1 MSPEQSAQAVLKKAM
16 DQENTYSWLEAV
28 DSYRQ
33 ALGAGLE
40 GASSVPEIWERIG
53 RCYLLSSRQ
62 AENIDEFKKHAQLAV
77 DAYNTA
83 GGLWERDG
91 GTKSRGRSLQQYG
104 LAEYVRS
111 WFAPNPSEKR
121 EALSRSCELGKKSLE
136 AYDVVG
142 EELDR
147 GRTCNDIQTYLYERL
162 YVASDSEE
170 IKNVALEGIH
180 FSDQAIAILSKS
192 GDKSEL
198 LRAYFTAS
206 LLGWYV
212 ANFSELEGRQE
223 LVKKSLSYSEKALE
237 LSKEVD
243 DPHHGAMSNW
253 AASLCTL
260 VFTEKAELACDYAEK
275 MLEQGTS
282 VRDHYLKG
290 IAFYLL
296 AFVTDWMMLRETDPD
311 TQREGYRN
319 IISYAEEAAKCLQPL
334 GQDFY
339 IAETFLFYAESLS
352 NLGRYVEKSPEEK
365 RRILE
370 KAASVGRKAVEHAT
384 RSGSMDA
391 VGSALHALS
400 KALHSLS
407 TIETRDDEK
416 TRLLQEA
423 LGCREEFGKIVQ
435 RAFPSNDWLSGVNK
449 SYQGL
454 IKQDMER
461 TEKDQVKKR
470 MLLESAA
477 RDMKDGISHC
487 GRWVATRPVPSQITT
502 LGSYEDRFG
511 AILYDLYALT
521 KDRATLS
528 KAVEVH
534 EDAAEQFRKVGLPN
548 RAAESHW
555 KMARNQHRLGEVLKA
570 AENFEKAS
578 EDYTL
583 AAKNNPKFAEF
594 YDDYAS
600 YMKAW
605 SEIERAS
612 VAHESERYLDATKH
626 YEKTVDL
633 LRQTKSWS
641 YLSPNFSACSLLE
654 HAEDLSRREN
664 SAESIETF
672 RKAADCFN
680 EAKRASETEIEKI
693 QNLDEKELAIEL
705 SKASVRRMNYCLAR
719 IALEEARIFDRKGN
733 HEESA
738 DRYESAAQLF
748 ERIAVTLDTEVDRRE
763 IEPISYMCRAWQK
776 MKMADKANSPELYR
790 EASELF
796 LKAKEHTTRNK
807 SILLA
812 SGNSAFCMAL
822 ENGTEFESTREREH
836 FSKTKQYLESAAS
849 YYLKA
854 GFENASIWTNAT
866 EMLFDAYNYMISA
879 EIESDPEKKTKTYLL
894 AEKCLERSAR
904 LSERAGY
911 TGKREEV
918 LKTLSN
924 VEEKRK
930 FAVSLADLL
939 TAPIDASSPQAISAP
954 RLTVEQPVGLL
965 KFEHAF
971 LQGNLIVQER
981 EVLVG
986 ESFSVEIQ
994 LLNLGKDSAFLLRA
1008 KDLIPNEFVL
1018 VEKPEKCAIKDGLLD
1033 LKGRRLQPLE
1043 TTEITVK
1050 LKSSKKG
1057 RFTFTPAVEFVDEAG
1072 NGKVCELE
1080 QVTVRAREMGI
1091 RGWLKGR

>member
-1 MSPEQSAQAVLKKAM
+1 MSPEQSVQAILKKAM
-16 DQENTYSWLEAV
+16 DQEKTYAWLEAV

-33 ALGAGLE
+33 TLGAGAE
-40 GASSVPEIWERIG
+40 GAFIPETWERIG
-53 RCYLLSSRQ
+53 RCYQMASRQ
-62 AENIDEFKKHAQLAV
+62 AENVDEFKTLAQLAV

-83 GGLWERDG
+83 GELWKKDDR
-91 GTKSRGRSLQQYG
+91 TKSRGRCLQQYG

-121 EALSRSCELGKKSLE
+121 EDIIRSCEFGKRSLE
-136 AYDVVG
+136 AYNVVC

-147 GRTCNDIQTYLYERL
+147 GRACNDIQTYLNERL

-170 IKNVALEGIH
+170 IKNVAQEGIH

-192 GDKSEL
+192 GDKNEL

-206 LLGWYV
+206 LLGWYA
-212 ANFSELEGRQE
+212 ANFSELEDREE

-260 VFTEKAELACDYAEK
+260 VFTENAELACDYAEK
-275 MLEQGTS
+275 MLEQGTI

-290 IAFYLL
+290 VAFYLL

-311 TQREGYRN
+311 MQREGYRN
-319 IISYAEEAAKCLQPL
+319 IIRYAEEAAKCLQPL

-339 IAETFLFYAESLS
+339 IAETFLFYAESLF
-352 NLGRYVEKSPEEK
+352 NLGRYVEKGPEEK

-384 RSGSMDA
+384 RSGSPDA

-407 TIETRDDEK
+407 TIETRDGEK

-423 LGCREEFGKIVQ
+423 LGCREEFGKVVQ
-435 RAFPSNDWLSGVNK
+435 KAFPSNDWLSGVNK

-454 IKQDMER
+454 IKQDLER

-487 GRWVATRPVPSQITT
+487 GRWVAIRPVPSHITT

-511 AILYDLYALT
+511 AILYDMYALT

-534 EDAAEQFRKVGLPN
+534 EDAAEQFRKAGLPN
-548 RAAESHW
+548 RAAESRW

-626 YEKTVDL
+626 YEKAVDL
-633 LRQTKSWS
+633 LQQTKSWS

-654 HAEDLSRREN
+654 HAEDLSRRLN
-664 SAESIETF
+664 STESIETF

-680 EAKRASETEIEKI
+680 EAKSAETEIGKI

-719 IALEEARIFDRKGN
+719 IALEEARISDRKGN

-738 DRYESAAQLF
+738 KSYESAAQLF
-748 ERIAVTLDTEVDRRE
+748 ERIAETLDTEVDRRE

-776 MKMADKANSPELYR
+776 KKMADKANSPELYR

-796 LKAKEHTTRNK
+796 LKAKEYTTRNK

-822 ENGTEFESTREREH
+822 ENGSEFESTREREH

-866 EMLFDAYNYMISA
+866 ELLFDAYNYMISA
-879 EIESDPEKKTKTYLL
+879 EIESDIGKRTKMYLL

-904 LSERAGY
+904 LFERAGY

-918 LKTLSN
+918 LKTRSN
-924 VEEKRK
+924 VEEKRE
-930 FAVSLADLL
+930 FTVSLRDLL
-939 TAPIDASSPQAISAP
+939 TAPIDALSPQAISAP

-971 LQGNLIVQER
+971 LQGKLIVQER
-981 EVLVG
+981 EILVG
-986 ESFSVEIQ
+986 ESFSVQIQ

-1008 KDLIPNEFVL
+1008 KDLIPDEFVL
-1018 VEKPEKCAIKDGLLD
+1018 VEKPEKCATKDGLLD

-1043 TTEITVK
+1043 TTEITLK

-1057 RFTFTPAVEFVDEAG
+1057 RFTFSPAVEFVDEAG
-1072 NGKVCELE
+1072 KSKVCELE
-1080 QVTVRAREMGI
+1080 QLTVSIREMGI
-1091 RGWLKGR
+1091 RGWLRGQ